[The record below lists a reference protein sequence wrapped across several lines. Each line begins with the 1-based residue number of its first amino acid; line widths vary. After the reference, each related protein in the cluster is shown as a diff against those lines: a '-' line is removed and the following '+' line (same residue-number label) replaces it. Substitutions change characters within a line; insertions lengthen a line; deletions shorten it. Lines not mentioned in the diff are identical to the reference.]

1 MKIKIIQ
8 TTIDSIKIA
17 ESISELLVN
26 NNASPCVQIISNVKS
41 VYRWKNILEQSSE
54 ILLLIKTI
62 PEKIQQ
68 CKDIILKHHN
78 YDVPELIVIDGYI
91 LEEDYQDW
99 FIDHCRKI

>member
-41 VYRWKNILEQSSE
+41 VYRWKNKLEQSSE

-78 YDVPELIVIDGYI
+78 YDVPEIILIDCYI
-91 LEEDYQDW
+91 LEDDYQEW
-99 FIDHCRKI
+99 FIKHCRKI

>member
-41 VYRWKNILEQSSE
+41 VYRWKNKLEKSSE
-54 ILLLIKTI
+54 IILLIKTI
-62 PEKIQQ
+62 PAKIQQ
-68 CKDIILKHHN
+68 
-78 YDVPELIVIDGYI
+78 
-91 LEEDYQDW
+91 
-99 FIDHCRKI
+99 

>member
-8 TTIDSIKIA
+8 TTTDSIKIA

-41 VYRWKNILEQSSE
+41 VYRWKNKLENSSE

-62 PEKIQQ
+62 PEKTQE

-78 YDVPELIVIDGYI
+78 YDIPELIVLDGDI
-91 LEEDYQDW
+91 IEDDYEAW
-99 FIDHCRKI
+99 FIEHCRKI

>member
-26 NNASPCVQIISNVKS
+26 NSASPCVQIILNVKS
-41 VYRWKNILEQSSE
+41 VYRWKNKLEQSSE
-54 ILLLIKTI
+54 ILLLIKTV

-78 YDVPELIVIDGYI
+78 YDIPELIVLDGDI
-91 LEEDYQDW
+91 IEDDYEAW
-99 FIDHCRKI
+99 FIEHCRKI

>member
-41 VYRWKNILEQSSE
+41 VYRWKNKLEQSSE
-54 ILLLIKTI
+54 TLLLIKTI

-68 CKDIILKHHN
+68 CKDIILKYHN
-78 YDVPELIVIDGYI
+78 YDIPELIVLDGDIIEDGY
-91 LEEDYQDW
+91 EVW
-99 FIDHCRKI
+99 FNEHCRKI